1 MEIQSEQQ
9 CFAGV
14 EEKEV
19 RLNRE
24 IRQRWKN
31 EEGFSVEEL
40 EWWNLRLQRAAR
52 K

>member
-14 EEKEV
+14 EETEV
-19 RLNRE
+19 GVNRE
-24 IRQRWKN
+24 IHQSWLA

-40 EWWNLRLQRAAR
+40 E
-52 K
+52 